1 MYRKL
6 PKYVKQSTTWSCW
19 AASMESWLA
28 LAIFG
33 RKPSQQELINEYATH
48 ANGGLDPLGQTR
60 SFAALADDF
69 GIQYQ
74 VFSGQSLSMA
84 FIEEKLQISHVLL
97 VYNLSPGVAHANVVY
112 GTGYPTGKEK
122 LISVMDPSETTP
134 DKLTGL
140 YRNRPL
146 SFYKQ
151 RASVL
156 VGWRGN

>member
-1 MYRKL
+1 MYLKL

-28 LAIFG
+28 LATFG

-48 ANGGLDPLGQTR
+48 SNGGLDPLGQAR
-60 SFAALADDF
+60 SFESLAADF
-69 GIQYQ
+69 AVEYQ
-74 VFSGQSLSMA
+74 VFPGRSLTMA
-84 FIEEKLQISHVLL
+84 FIEEKLHISHVLL
-97 VYNLSPGVAHANVVY
+97 VYNLSAGVAHANVVY
-112 GTGYPTGKEK
+112 GIGYPTGKEK

-146 SFYKQ
+146 SFYTQ

-156 VGWRGN
+156 VGWRGA

>member
-1 MYRKL
+1 MYLKL

-28 LAIFG
+28 LAPYG
-33 RKPSQQELINEYATH
+33 RKPSQQELINNYATH
-48 ANGGLDPLGQTR
+48 SNGGLDPLGQGR
-60 SFAALADDF
+60 SFETLAEDF
-69 GIQYQ
+69 GVEYQ
-74 VFSGQSLSMA
+74 VFAGHSLTMA
-84 FIEEKLQISHVLL
+84 FIEEKLRISHVLL
-97 VYNLSPGVAHANVVY
+97 VYNLSAGVSHANVVY

-146 SFYKQ
+146 SFYRQ
-151 RASVL
+151 RDFVL
-156 VGWRGN
+156 VGWRG

>member
-1 MYRKL
+1 MYLKL

-28 LAIFG
+28 LAPYG
-33 RKPSQQELINEYATH
+33 RKPSQQELINNYATH
-48 ANGGLDPLGQTR
+48 SNGGLDPLGQGR
-60 SFAALADDF
+60 SFETLAEDF
-69 GIQYQ
+69 AVAYQ
-74 VFSGQSLSMA
+74 VFAGHSLTMA
-84 FIEEKLQISHVLL
+84 FIEEKLRISHVLL
-97 VYNLSPGVAHANVVY
+97 VYNLGPGVSHANVVY

-146 SFYKQ
+146 SFYRQ
-151 RASVL
+151 RDFVL
-156 VGWRGN
+156 VGWRG